1 MQENAV
7 TFGESLIGYNL
18 VFMFDNDSK
27 DTAVICG
34 NYLKWST
41 GKKYHAINGV
51 ATTKFINLIEL
62 S

>member
-7 TFGESLIGYNL
+7 TFSESLIGYNL

-34 NYLKWST
+34 NYLK
-41 GKKYHAINGV
+41 
-51 ATTKFINLIEL
+51 
-62 S
+62 